1 MSMFSDEMRDGKGVT
16 GSSTSA
22 TGTGGK
28 FVGPGIIA
36 YGGPQPESTLKTLAR
51 RFVMVRSHDVSGV
64 SGTGVVAEGTVFSNG
79 AVAYTWLTHLQ
90 TMAWA
95 PSIDV
100 LKNIHGHGGSTRIV
114 FIDPENP

>member
-1 MSMFSDEMRDGKGVT
+1 MSHHGAETITEYPEPPTLGEPGTITVGK
-16 GSSTSA
+16 
-22 TGTGGK
+22 
-28 FVGPGIIA
+28 IISFRTVPA
-36 YGGPQPESTLKTLAR
+36 EKHTTLAR

-100 LKNIHGHGGSTRIV
+100 LKNIHGHGGSTKIV

>member
-1 MSMFSDEMRDGKGVT
+1 MDEGISGRGD
-16 GSSTSA
+16 S
-22 TGTGGK
+22 
-28 FVGPGIIA
+28 GPGGHF
-36 YGGPQPESTLKTLAR
+36 GGQLGVFTPVPTPQAKDPIHKTLAR
-51 RFVMVRSHDVSGV
+51 RFVLVRSKDVSGV

-100 LKNIHGHGGSTRIV
+100 LKNIHGHGGSTKVV
-114 FIDPENP
+114 FIDPENE

>member
-1 MSMFSDEMRDGKGVT
+1 MSNTSDTIFGVGGTYSRSVGK
-16 GSSTSA
+16 
-22 TGTGGK
+22 
-28 FVGPGIIA
+28 
-36 YGGPQPESTLKTLAR
+36 YESVPYEPTKEPILKTLAR
-51 RFVMVRSHDVSGV
+51 RFVMVRSKDISGV

-79 AVAYTWLTHLQ
+79 AVAYTWLTHMN

-100 LKNIHGHGGSTRIV
+100 LKNIHGHGGSTKIV

>member
-1 MSMFSDEMRDGKGVT
+1 MMFESLADH
-16 GSSTSA
+16 
-22 TGTGGK
+22 
-28 FVGPGIIA
+28 
-36 YGGPQPESTLKTLAR
+36 QPPEHSTLAR
-51 RFVMVRSHDVSGV
+51 RFVMVRSEDVSGV

-100 LKNIHGHGGSTRIV
+100 LKNIHGHGGKTKIV
-114 FIDPENP
+114 FIDPEQ